1 MIFMNDS
8 DRLDQITRRIIG
20 CAIDAHRFLG
30 PGLLESAYEA
40 CLAHDLE
47 RIGMKVERQ
56 KPVPLK
62 YRDVFL
68 ECGYR
73 LDLLVEE
80 CVIVE
85 IKAVDGLLPIHKAQL
100 LSHLRILRLSTGL
113 LINFNVPVLKQGIQR
128 VVNGFPD
135 SLASAASAS
144 RR

>member
-1 MIFMNDS
+1 MNDS

-20 CAIDAHRFLG
+20 CAIDVHRFLG

-56 KPVPLK
+56 KPVALK
-62 YRDVFL
+62 YREVLL

-73 LDLLVEE
+73 LDLLIEE

-85 IKAVDGLLPIHKAQL
+85 IKAVESLLPIHKAQM
-100 LSHLRILRLSTGL
+100 LSHLRILKLSTGL
-113 LINFNVPVLKQGIQR
+113 LINFNVPVLKQGLQR

-135 SLASAASAS
+135 SLSSAASAS

>member
-1 MIFMNDS
+1 MNDS
-8 DRLDQITRRIIG
+8 DKLDRITRRIIG
-20 CAIDAHRFLG
+20 CAIDVHRFLG

-47 RIGMKVERQ
+47 RIGFRIERQ

-62 YRDVFL
+62 YRDVNL
-68 ECGYR
+68 DCGYR

-85 IKAVDGLLPIHKAQL
+85 IKAVEGLLPVHKAQV
-100 LSHLRILRLSTGL
+100 LSHLRILKLSTGL
-113 LINFNVPVLKQGIQR
+113 LINVPILKQGVQR

-135 SLASAASAS
+135 ALTSASSAS

>member
-1 MIFMNDS
+1 MNDPE
-8 DRLDQITRRIIG
+8 RLDQITRRIIG
-20 CAIDAHRFLG
+20 CAIDVHRFLG

-47 RIGMKVERQ
+47 RNGMKVERQ

-62 YRDVFL
+62 YRDVVL

-80 CVIVE
+80 SVIVE

-100 LSHLRILRLSTGL
+100 LSHLRILKLST
-113 LINFNVPVLKQGIQR
+113 
-128 VVNGFPD
+128 
-135 SLASAASAS
+135 AC
-144 RR
+144 